1 MTKMLSKL
9 SSLAAV
15 AAILLLC
22 GCANSTVSNY
32 KPGSYSKIKAWQVK
46 LAYESGEVST
56 TVKDGKV
63 AEVKVARSGNSS
75 AELTLREDLFYYL
88 KDSKAINVS
97 PTGDGAILVSI
108 DGEFRSGEIVGV
120 TVRLTDAAG
129 EVISR
134 MKIKNGDQN
143 APISTFLETERF
155 TKFVGDSIIRE
166 IASGK

>member
-1 MTKMLSKL
+1 MNYKLTKFTS
-9 SSLAAV
+9 AV
-15 AAILLLC
+15 ALTALFFLS

-32 KPGSYSKIKAWQVK
+32 KPGSYSEIKAWQVK

-88 KDSKAINVS
+88 KDSKAINIS
-97 PTGDGAILVSI
+97 TTGDGIILVSI
-108 DGEFRSGEIVGV
+108 DGHFRSGGIVGV
-120 TVRLTDAAG
+120 TVRMTDSAG

-134 MKIKNGDQN
+134 MKIKNGDRN
-143 APISTFLETERF
+143 ATFKDDESF
-155 TKFVGDSIIRE
+155 TRFVGDSIIGE
-166 IASGK
+166 ITSVK

>member
-1 MTKMLSKL
+1 MTKVIYRLCATTAIAGLFLLS
-9 SSLAAV
+9 
-15 AAILLLC
+15 

-88 KDSKAINVS
+88 KDSKAINIS
-97 PTGDGAILVSI
+97 TTGDGIILVSI
-108 DGEFRSGEIVGV
+108 DGHFRSGGIVGV
-120 TVRLTDAAG
+120 TVRLTDSAD

-134 MKIKNGDQN
+134 MKIKNGDRN
-143 APISTFLETERF
+143 ATFKDDESF
-155 TKFVGDSIIRE
+155 TRFVGDSIIGE
-166 IASGK
+166 ITSVK

>member
-1 MTKMLSKL
+1 MPNTLTKFTATVALTALFLLS
-9 SSLAAV
+9 
-15 AAILLLC
+15 
-22 GCANSTVSNY
+22 GCANSTVTNY

-88 KDSKAINVS
+88 KDSKVINVS
-97 PTGDGAILVSI
+97 TTGDGIISVSI
-108 DGEFRSGEIVGV
+108 DGHFRSGGIVGV
-120 TVRLTDAAG
+120 TVRLTDSAG

-134 MKIKNGDQN
+134 MKIKNGDRN
-143 APISTFLETERF
+143 ATFKNDESF
-155 TKFVGDSIIRE
+155 TRFVGDSIIGE
-166 IASGK
+166 IASDK

>member
-1 MTKMLSKL
+1 MTNTLTKFT
-9 SSLAAV
+9 AAV
-15 AAILLLC
+15 ALTALFLLS

-32 KPGSYSKIKAWQVK
+32 KPGSYAKIKAWQVK

-88 KDSKAINVS
+88 KDSKAINIS
-97 PTGDGAILVSI
+97 TTGDGIILVSI
-108 DGEFRSGEIVGV
+108 DGHFRSGGIVGV
-120 TVRLTDAAG
+120 TVRLTDSAD

-134 MKIKNGDQN
+134 MKIKNGDRN
-143 APISTFLETERF
+143 ATFKDDESF
-155 TKFVGDSIIRE
+155 TRFVGDSIIGE
-166 IASGK
+166 ITSVK

>member
-1 MTKMLSKL
+1 MTNTLTKFT
-9 SSLAAV
+9 AAV
-15 AAILLLC
+15 ALTTLFLLS

-32 KPGSYSKIKAWQVK
+32 KPGAYSKIKAWQVK

-88 KDSKAINVS
+88 KDSKAFNVS
-97 PTGDGAILVSI
+97 TTGDGVILVSI
-108 DGEFRSGEIVGV
+108 DGHFRSGGIVGV
-120 TVRLTDAAG
+120 TVRLTDSAG

-134 MKIKNGDQN
+134 MKIKNGDRN
-143 APISTFLETERF
+143 ATFKDDESF
-155 TKFVGDSIIRE
+155 TRFVGDSIIDE
-166 IASGK
+166 IASVK